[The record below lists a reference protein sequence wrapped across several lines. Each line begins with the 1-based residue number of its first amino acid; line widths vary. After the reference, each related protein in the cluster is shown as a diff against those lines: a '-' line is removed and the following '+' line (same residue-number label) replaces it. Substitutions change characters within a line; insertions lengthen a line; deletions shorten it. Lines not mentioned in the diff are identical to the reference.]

1 MAEVFAPFIIN
12 RTMHNLTFYCMHGRN
27 FVRTKSSLTRKR
39 VLRSAEFERT
49 RYHAGLMAKA
59 SKIGS
64 FVYNALPQ
72 YWRQG
77 WMYRSFTGEALT
89 LLKAGKKEDEIQQIL
104 LQQYVEVVV
113 NKRPAKEAIAALPVQ
128 SKRAYRKLNTTY
140 WNGKTIKSKR
150 RKAHKQKLLYNAG
163 LMAQASKIGSK
174 LYGQLP
180 RKYAGRQ
187 HYQYLTGLAFKLLK
201 QEISEVDI
209 LTELRLMV
217 PSADQFVEGNA
228 PHQHNA
234 ARKKIAGLVSYPG
247 GQYHFINC
255 SAKRFSAANS
265 FRGQASIPAC
275 RFIKYRISL
284 NLPNYLT

>member
-12 RTMHNLTFYCMHGRN
+12 RTMHNLTFYCMEGRN

-39 VLRSAEFERT
+39 VLRSPEFERT

-64 FVYNALPQ
+64 FVYNALPE

-104 LQQYVEVVV
+104 LLQYVEVVV

-128 SKRAYRKLNTTY
+128 SKRDYHKLNTTY

-174 LYGQLP
+174 LYGLLP

-187 HYQYLTGLAFKLLK
+187 HYQYLTGLAFRLLK
-201 QEISEVDI
+201 QEVSEVDI
-209 LTELRLMV
+209 LTELRLTL
-217 PSADQFVEGNA
+217 PSVNQSVEGNA
-228 PHQHNA
+228 PDEHNT
-234 ARKKIAGLVSYPG
+234 ARKKIAGLVSHLR

-255 SAKRFSAANS
+255 SAKRFSAAHS
-265 FRGQASIPAC
+265 FRGQASIPVITF
-275 RFIKYRISL
+275 RKNRISQ
-284 NLPNYLT
+284 NLPN

>member
-1 MAEVFAPFIIN
+1 ME
-12 RTMHNLTFYCMHGRN
+12 GRN

-39 VLRSAEFERT
+39 VLRSPEFERT

-64 FVYNALPQ
+64 FVYNALPD

-77 WMYRSFTGEALT
+77 WMYRSFTGEALA
-89 LLKAGKKEDEIQQIL
+89 LLKAGKKENEIQQIL
-104 LQQYVEVVV
+104 LQQYVEVVA

-128 SKRAYRKLNTTY
+128 SKRAYRKLDTTY

-187 HYQYLTGLAFKLLK
+187 HYQYLTGLAFRLLK

-209 LTELRLMV
+209 LSDLRLMLPIV
-217 PSADQFVEGNA
+217 NQTVEGNA
-228 PHQHNA
+228 PDEHNT
-234 ARKKIAGLVSYPG
+234 ARKKTAGLVRYPNG
-247 GQYHFINC
+247 LYHFINC
-255 SAKRFSAANS
+255 SAKRFSSANS
-265 FRGQASIPAC
+265 FKGQASIPAF
-275 RFIKYRISL
+275 RFKKYRITL
-284 NLPNYLT
+284 NLPNYLTLIL